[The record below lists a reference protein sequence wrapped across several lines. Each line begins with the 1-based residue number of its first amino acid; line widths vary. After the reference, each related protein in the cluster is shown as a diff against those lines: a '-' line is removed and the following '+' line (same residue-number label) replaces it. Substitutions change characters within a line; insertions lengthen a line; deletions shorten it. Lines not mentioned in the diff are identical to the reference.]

1 MFTFH
6 LTGAPKITTNFL
18 GSTGDFALCATSE
31 IPPPKKRKGIKLFF
45 LDISYIRL
53 STLGEDSNHVGMHVV
68 ERPWQAGNE
77 VEPETSWRLEIQES
91 NLLEFVTVCIRD
103 IQSAS
108 EKLTENF

>member
-1 MFTFH
+1 VH
-6 LTGAPKITTNFL
+6 PKLQQIFWGPL
-18 GSTGDFALCATSE
+18 VILRFVLPVKY
-31 IPPPKKRKGIKLFF
+31 PPQKKSKGIKLFF
-45 LDISYIRL
+45 SDIRYIRL